1 MISMDGSTV
10 DSAAATEHNYVLG
23 GLDLFEKFGDDEAI
37 VTDGSRLTYADVRA
51 GVHTLVRVLG
61 EQGVRPGD
69 AVAVLIGNP
78 PEAVVLQF
86 ALHAL
91 GCRSVW
97 IAPNAPERYRMDF
110 MRASD
115 VSAFVYDPRVLPRMG
130 RTMAA
135 EHPDV
140 KIMCLGP
147 GGAGADLLAE
157 AWVLDEQAMAALAA
171 RPDIPEPSSVFQ
183 TGGTTGRPKLVH
195 HRHAFFQTLRLL
207 SDYWVASGEHKLR
220 HLASSGF
227 WHVSG
232 QMPAMMTLF
241 SGGTLFLIPEFRAEL
256 VIAAIEKYR
265 ITSTFLTPPIMYE
278 ILDHPALRT
287 TDTSSMQM
295 LSVGGA
301 AVAPSRMRQAIA
313 HFGPVLRPVYGMS
326 EAPFITA
333 LPKLGD
339 DPANPDRIRS
349 AGTPYGD
356 IRITIA
362 AEDGTPLPDGSVGEV
377 WVNGALS
384 MLGYWGQPELTGQT
398 LVDGWVHTGDMG
410 YLDADGYL
418 FLVDRIKDII
428 ITGMA
433 STNVYSRPIED
444 LLAAHPQVQAAAV
457 IGVPDEAM
465 GEAVQAYVV
474 LAEGATVTAEELR
487 ALVENTLNEVW
498 APREVDFIDA
508 LPRTD
513 FGKVDKKALR
523 ARYEKDHTGGHF

>member
-1 MISMDGSTV
+1 V
-10 DSAAATEHNYVLG
+10 DTTSSEAERNYVLR
-23 GLDLFEKFGDDEAI
+23 GLDLFEKFGEDEAI
-37 VTDGSRLTYADVRA
+37 VTEGVRHTYADVRA
-51 GVHTLVRVLG
+51 GVCTLIRVLG

-97 IAPNAPERYRMDF
+97 IAPNAPERYRLDF
-110 MRASD
+110 MKMAD
-115 VSAFVYDPRVLPRMG
+115 VSAFVYDPRMLPRMG

-135 EHPDV
+135 EHPDAT
-140 KIMCLGP
+140 IMCLGP
-147 GGAGADLLAE
+147 GGAGIDLLAE
-157 AWVLDEQAMAALAA
+157 PWTWDEQAMVELAA
-171 RPDIPEPSSVFQ
+171 RTDIPEPSSVFQ

-195 HRHAFFQTLRLL
+195 HGHMFFRTLRLL

-256 VIAAIEKYR
+256 VIAAIERYR

-278 ILDHPALRT
+278 ILDHPALPT

-301 AVAPSRMRQAIA
+301 AVAPSRMKQAIA
-313 HFGPVLRPVYGMS
+313 HFGPVMRPVYGMS

-339 DPANPDRIRS
+339 DPGNPERIRS
-349 AGTPYGD
+349 AGLPYGD

-362 AEDGTPLPDGSVGEV
+362 DEDGKPLVPGEVGEV

-410 YLDADGYL
+410 YLDDNGYL

-444 LLAAHPQVQAAAV
+444 LLAGHPLVQAAAV

-465 GEAVQAYVV
+465 GEAVHAYVV
-474 LAEGATVTAEELR
+474 PVEGASVSADELR

-498 APREVDFIDA
+498 APREIDFIDA

-523 ARYEKDHTGGHF
+523 SRYETDHTGGHF